1 MQNAQKV
8 YTENV
13 RPLPPGERLRV
24 AAMILAE
31 LTQAKLVGV
40 EESSEWSEQD
50 IRDLTAFS
58 LNYASTL
65 YPEEVDYV

>member
-1 MQNAQKV
+1 MLNVQEA

-13 RPLPPGERLRV
+13 RPLTPSERLRV
-24 AAMILAE
+24 AALILAE

-40 EESSEWSEQD
+40 DESSEWSEQD

-58 LNYASTL
+58 LSYAATL
-65 YPEEVDYV
+65 YPEEVNYV

>member
-1 MQNAQKV
+1 MPKKFTPKMYARCHQASDF
-8 YTENV
+8 
-13 RPLPPGERLRV
+13 RV

-40 EESSEWSEQD
+40 DESREWSEQD

-58 LNYASTL
+58 LSHAATL
-65 YPEEVDYV
+65 YPKEVDYV

>member
-1 MQNAQKV
+1 MQNAQEV

-24 AAMILAE
+24 AALILAE

-40 EESSEWSEQD
+40 DESSEWSEQD
-50 IRDLTAFS
+50 IRNLTAFS
-58 LNYASTL
+58 LSHAATL
-65 YPEEVDYV
+65 YPEEVNYV

>member
-1 MQNAQKV
+1 MLNVQEA

-13 RPLPPGERLRV
+13 RTLTPSERLRV
-24 AAMILAE
+24 AALILAE

-40 EESSEWSEQD
+40 DESSEWSEQD

-58 LNYASTL
+58 LSHAATL
-65 YPEEVDYV
+65 YPEEVNYV

>member
-1 MQNAQKV
+1 MLNVQEA

-13 RPLPPGERLRV
+13 RPLTPSERLRV
-24 AAMILAE
+24 AALILAE

-40 EESSEWSEQD
+40 DESSEWSEQD

-58 LNYASTL
+58 LSHAATL
-65 YPEEVDYV
+65 YPEEVNYV

>member
-1 MQNAQKV
+1 MLNAQEA

-13 RPLPPGERLRV
+13 RPLTPSERLRV
-24 AAMILAE
+24 AALILAE

-40 EESSEWSEQD
+40 DESSEWSEQD

-58 LNYASTL
+58 LSHAATL
-65 YPEEVDYV
+65 YPEEVNYV